1 MSLSVKS
8 KLITSFCAVAAM
20 IAVVIT
26 VTSYNLSLMAEA
38 VEEVDRSHGVITALT
53 RMREALINMETGV
66 RDFAL
71 SGKESFLEPVR
82 IGEQKFQQSFQEA
95 LANTKNPQRR
105 AAIER
110 LAAMGKEWQQ
120 QGLMPL
126 IALRREVDAGK
137 ASLEELQDLVRAERG
152 KQKMDEIRA
161 FAAQIMEERHGCCS
175 KDSRNWTKFRPK
187 PFGFYTAAARWPS
200 PWRSRSP

>member
-71 SGKESFLEPVR
+71 SGKESFLEPVQ
-82 IGEQKFQQSFQEA
+82 IGEQVAWK
-95 LANTKNPQRR
+95 
-105 AAIER
+105 
-110 LAAMGKEWQQ
+110 
-120 QGLMPL
+120 QGS
-126 IALRREVDAGK
+126 IHK
-137 ASLEELQDLVRAERG
+137 SLLSL
-152 KQKMDEIRA
+152 
-161 FAAQIMEERHGCCS
+161 
-175 KDSRNWTKFRPK
+175 
-187 PFGFYTAAARWPS
+187 
-200 PWRSRSP
+200 

>member
-66 RDFAL
+66 RGFAL
-71 SGKESFLEPVR
+71 SGKESFLEPVQ
-82 IGEQKFQQSFQEA
+82 IGEQEFQKAFQEA
-95 LANTKNPQRR
+95 LANTQTPQRR
-105 AAIER
+105 AAIEEANEPH
-110 LAAMGKEWQQ
+110 AASTG
-120 QGLMPL
+120 P
-126 IALRREVDAGK
+126 
-137 ASLEELQDLVRAERG
+137 
-152 KQKMDEIRA
+152 
-161 FAAQIMEERHGCCS
+161 RH
-175 KDSRNWTKFRPK
+175 
-187 PFGFYTAAARWPS
+187 
-200 PWRSRSP
+200 